1 MANKAKGITMSIV
14 SIGDEFFV
22 NNFRLVGVPGFVAKN
37 EMEARNKIGELIK
50 ERKCKIVVISES
62 MAIKLK
68 KDREKW
74 REGVYPIF
82 AIVPGLEGPKGER
95 LNELYFLVSQA
106 VGVKLKL
113 ER

>member
-1 MANKAKGITMSIV
+1 MSIV

-37 EMEARNKIGELIK
+37 EIEARNKIEELIK
-50 ERKCKIVVISES
+50 ERKCKIVVIPES

-95 LNELYFLVSQA
+95 LHELYFLVSQA

>member
-1 MANKAKGITMSIV
+1 MSIV
-14 SIGDEFFV
+14 VLGDEFFV
-22 NNFRLVGVPGFVAKN
+22 TNFRLAGISGHVVKN
-37 EMEARNKIGELIK
+37 EEEARDKIEDLIK
-50 ERKCKIVVISES
+50 EEKCKIVVISES

-74 REGVYPIF
+74 RGKVYPIF

-95 LNELYFLVSQA
+95 LHELYFLVSQA

-113 ER
+113 E

>member
-1 MANKAKGITMSIV
+1 MSI
-14 SIGDEFFV
+14 IALGDEFFV
-22 NNFRLVGVPGFVAKN
+22 TNFRLAGVPGLVVTN
-37 EMEARNKIGELIK
+37 EVEARNKIEELIK
-50 ERKCKIVVISES
+50 EGKCKIVVISES

-74 REGVYPIF
+74 RERVYPIF

-95 LNELYFLVSQA
+95 LHELYFLVSQA

-113 ER
+113 E